1 MREVKTLS
9 ADDARRGIAAV
20 RAAAE
25 RRDAAVVVAITDAYG
40 ELLALLRMDGAGPGD
55 IAPAI
60 AKAYTAA
67 RLAQPT
73 RAIEAASRNPKTGFD
88 LAGFADPRITGLV
101 GGVPMD
107 HAGETV
113 GAVGVSG
120 ASPDTEEALAEAG
133 VAAMRAPYAPVAA
146 QSEDEPVP

>member
-1 MREVKTLS
+1 MREVKTIG
-9 ADDARRGIAAV
+9 ADDARRGIATV

-25 RRDAAVVVAITDAYG
+25 RRGASVVVAITDAYG

-67 RLAQPT
+67 RLGQST
-73 RAIEAASRNPKTGFD
+73 RTIDAAARNPKTGFD
-88 LAGFADPRITGLV
+88 LAGFADARITGLV
-101 GGVPMD
+101 GGVPLEFE
-107 HAGETV
+107 GEVV

-120 ASPDTEEALAEAG
+120 AAQDTDEALAEAG
-133 VAAMRAPYAPVAA
+133 VAGMLEPYRPAVA
-146 QSEDEPVP
+146 EVP

>member
-1 MREVKTLS
+1 MREVKTIG

-25 RRDAAVVVAITDAYG
+25 RRDAYG

-67 RLAQPT
+67 RLGQNT
-73 RAIEAASRNPKTGFD
+73 RDIESASRNPKTGFD
-88 LAGFADPRITGLV
+88 LAGFADARITGLI
-101 GGVPMD
+101 GGVKLEFE
-107 HAGETV
+107 GEVV

-120 ASPDTEEALAEAG
+120 ATAGTEEALAEAG
-133 VAAMRAPYAPVAA
+133 VAAMLEPYRPSAAPEEAP
-146 QSEDEPVP
+146 

>member
-1 MREVKTLS
+1 MREVKTIG

-25 RRDAAVVVAITDAYG
+25 RRDAAVVVAIADAYG

-67 RLAQPT
+67 RLGQNT
-73 RAIEAASRNPKTGFD
+73 RDIESASRNPKTGFD
-88 LAGFADPRITGLV
+88 LAGFADPRITGLI
-101 GGVPMD
+101 GGVKVEFE
-107 HAGETV
+107 GEVV

-120 ASPDTEEALAEAG
+120 AAAGTEEALAEAG
-133 VAAMRAPYAPVAA
+133 VAAMLEPYRPGAKEEEA
-146 QSEDEPVP
+146 Q

>member
-1 MREVKTLS
+1 MREVKTIG

-40 ELLALLRMDGAGPGD
+40 ELLALLRMDDAGPAD

-67 RLAQPT
+67 RLAQST
-73 RAIEAASRNPKTGFD
+73 RAIDSAARNPKTGFD
-88 LAGFADPRITGLV
+88 LAGFADPRLTGLV
-101 GGVPMD
+101 GGVPVG
-107 HAGETV
+107 HGGETV
-113 GAVGVSG
+113 GGVGVSG
-120 ASPDTEEALAEAG
+120 AAPDTDEALAEAG
-133 VAAMRAPYAPVAA
+133 VAAMLAPYAPVA
-146 QSEDEPVP
+146 DEEAR

>member
-1 MREVKTLS
+1 MRDVKTIG

-25 RRDAAVVVAITDAYG
+25 RRDAAVVVAVADAYG
-40 ELLALLRMDGAGPGD
+40 ELLALLRMDGAGPAD
-55 IAPAI
+55 IASAI

-67 RLAQPT
+67 RLGQNT
-73 RAIEAASRNPKTGFD
+73 SDIDAASRNPKTGFD

-101 GGVPMD
+101 GGVTLEFED
-107 HAGETV
+107 QVV

-120 ASPDTEEALAEAG
+120 ATAATEEALAEAG
-133 VAAMRAPYAPVAA
+133 VAAMLEPYRPVAV
-146 QSEDEPVP
+146 QEG